1 VVLDETLLRRAKDA
15 AARLTDAQHR
25 AEVSRADYHHA
36 IRRLHLA
43 GGSLR
48 AIADALGL
56 SHQRVHQIVEASGG
70 GPEWR
75 PRRKATADLA
85 CTFCGSSTE
94 DVTKLIAG
102 PGVSICDE
110 CVALASLVV
119 TDNRSHHTA
128 RGQIDPVPDGTALD
142 CTFCGKAGSEVGR
155 LAAGPGVRICR
166 SCVEFCQEVLA
177 ASIPGP
183 TSPADPLR

>member
-1 VVLDETLLRRAKDA
+1 VVLDEGLLQRARDA
-15 AARLTDAQHR
+15 AARLADAQHQ
-25 AEVSRADYHHA
+25 AELSRADYHQA

-48 AIADALGL
+48 DIADALAM

-70 GPEWR
+70 GPEWK
-75 PRRKATADLA
+75 PRRGLGADLA

-119 TDNRSHHTA
+119 AGNRSQHTE
-128 RGQIDPVPDGTALD
+128 RTRIDPVPTGTTLG
-142 CTFCGKAGSEVGR
+142 CTFCGKPGSEVGR
-155 LAAGPGVRICR
+155 LAAGPGVRICG
-166 SCVEFCQEVLA
+166 SCVQFCVEILA
-177 ASIPGP
+177 ATHS
-183 TSPADPLR
+183 